1 MEGFD
6 LNLVN
11 LLAILVAAWLGGAVA
26 RRMGYPAILGELLI
40 GILLGPALLGWLEFT
55 DSIKVLSEVGII
67 LLMAYIGIEIDFR
80 DLKKASWPGFMAA
93 I

>member
-11 LLAILVAAWLGGAVA
+11 LLAILVAAWLGGALA

-40 GILLGPALLGWLEFT
+40 GILLGPGLLGWLDLWF
-55 DSIKVLSEVGII
+55 SE
-67 LLMAYIGIEIDFR
+67 
-80 DLKKASWPGFMAA
+80 
-93 I
+93 